1 MALWLTSSHINLAH
15 CQHPHKAFYLQF
27 DALRLAFEVVQIP
40 SETSDAIF
48 SVLSAI
54 LWLGNLKFQVTEVTS
69 WELVSSCKNLLQTIL
84 INCQIECLWQT
95 KLDHFLCNNDLL
107 SKQFIMWATDWKEHI
122 WELIKIFSDQ
132 VDNATDNHNDNA
144 IFTDEDSKIMIT
156 VADLLGVETEK
167 LTQVRQSL

>member
-1 MALWLTSSHINLAH
+1 M
-15 CQHPHKAFYLQF
+15 
-27 DALRLAFEVVQIP
+27 
-40 SETSDAIF
+40 
-48 SVLSAI
+48 
-54 LWLGNLKFQVTEVTS
+54 TS
-69 WELVSSCKNLLQTIL
+69 WELVSSCKSLLQTVL

-95 KLDHFLCNNDLL
+95 KLDHFLRNYDLL

-167 LTQVRQSL
+167 LTQVRQSLKSSINWIVQLFSPLIGCPRKANKYFWKCYRDSIQTSGSSGKQVILNNITQ